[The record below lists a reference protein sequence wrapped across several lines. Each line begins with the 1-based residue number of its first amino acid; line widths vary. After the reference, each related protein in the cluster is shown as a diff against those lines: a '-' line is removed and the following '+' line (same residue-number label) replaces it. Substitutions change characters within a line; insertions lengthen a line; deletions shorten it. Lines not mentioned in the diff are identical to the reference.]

1 MAMTRDFTWNQGAFM
16 PEQKELQDEAYLA
29 ALKAKLARDQQM
41 AEEEAKKERIDYL
54 VDNDLFDPA
63 NATKGEKKEMQRLL
77 GLKADGKWGRNAH
90 NALAS
95 HWMARNPEFAQM
107 WEEANA
113 VAQNSMLNNV
123 AEVEE
128 QKRNDELAAKVKRF
142 KELEAM
148 RAERRKKVTSDP
160 NFQIA
165 AMLAMGGQPGALQ
178 ALITQNA
185 QGGSSSKSQ
194 SEMDSLEKS
203 MLNDLFVIATAD
215 QNKTAQLIEGMI
227 PYYKSVFSE
236 LEGKGAK
243 SRLGGW
249 DAWEG
254 IIRGG
259 NKRKAAAKAKKDEL
273 DAALK
278 QSALNRR
285 GK

>member
-1 MAMTRDFTWNQGAFM
+1 MAMTREFTWNQGSFR
-16 PEQKELQDEAYLA
+16 PDDKELQDAAYLA
-29 ALKAKLARDQQM
+29 ALKAKLAQDQAVA
-41 AEEEAKKERIDYL
+41 AEQARTDRIDYL
-54 VDNDLFDPA
+54 LDNDLFNPDTA
-63 NATKGEKKEMQRLL
+63 NRKEKKEMQRLL
-77 GLKADGKWGRNAH
+77 GLKADGKWGRGSH

-95 HWMARNPEFAQM
+95 YEMGRNPEFADM
-107 WEEANA
+107 WAKANEAA
-113 VAQNSMLNNV
+113 TESLVNNV
-123 AEVEE
+123 SEVAE
-128 QKRNDELAAKVKRF
+128 QRAQDDLAAKVKRF
-142 KELEAM
+142 KELEAK
-148 RAERRKKVTSDP
+148 RAERRQKITSNP

-178 ALITQNA
+178 ALIAQEA
-185 QGGSSSKSQ
+185 QGGSSSRSQ

-259 NKRKAAAKAKKDEL
+259 NKRKAAAKAKKDAL
-273 DAALK
+273 DAALE